1 MTSPFPPPPQENDV
15 PSPAS
20 PQADD
25 ITLPAAPSRP
35 LQADDVPILGGGA
48 APPSGD
54 AAGPCAARGQR
65 AGGCTERGPPRGK
78 AGMAAGAALG
88 SAVLRGGLA
97 RRGRSPR

>member
-35 LQADDVPILGGGA
+35 LQADDVPILG
-48 APPSGD
+48 
-54 AAGPCAARGQR
+54 R
-65 AGGCTERGPPRGK
+65 
-78 AGMAAGAALG
+78 
-88 SAVLRGGLA
+88 
-97 RRGRSPR
+97 RRGAS